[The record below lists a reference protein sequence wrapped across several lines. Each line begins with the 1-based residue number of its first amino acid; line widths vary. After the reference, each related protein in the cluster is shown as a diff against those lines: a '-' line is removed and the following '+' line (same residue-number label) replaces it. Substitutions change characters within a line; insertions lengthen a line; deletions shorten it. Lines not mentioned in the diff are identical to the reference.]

1 MTRDRGISF
10 STKTT
15 DGKEYVSVFE
25 DSNSTIPTH
34 TYIIDNMKK
43 ETHMLDK
50 TTLLK
55 AIEQNKL
62 SEVVSNE
69 SKDYE
74 YKLEVTSIGS
84 NLFRVTQTTKYG
96 WHYNDEIIAEGTLEY
111 CAQIVNEKY
120 NYKIL

>member
-1 MTRDRGISF
+1 MTNDRGISF
-10 STKTT
+10 STTTT

-25 DSNSTIPTH
+25 DPNSTIPTH

-43 ETHMLDK
+43 EIHMSDK
-50 TTLLK
+50 TALLT

-62 SEVVSNE
+62 SELVPNE

-96 WHYNDEIIAEGTLEY
+96 WHYNDEIVAEGTIEH

-120 NYKIL
+120 NHKIL